1 MIMHKKTRSTI
12 LLVLT
17 AAMWGCSFV
26 AFAIGSSHLGALT
39 YTAARFILGS
49 ISMIPVVLLFER
61 QKLSAEE
68 TRATLKSGLLV
79 GVVLAIASIAQQYGV
94 ALSGSAGV
102 SGFIT
107 NLYTVLTPVVCFFLF
122 KKNPGKFA
130 WMGFGLALVGLY
142 LLSGAKGFAVGI
154 GEIVLMITALLWTAH
169 LLSVDYAA
177 KSAPPLHATALA
189 FCVAALLS
197 TIAALLFEDC
207 SIGSLL
213 DAKYAI
219 LFGGLIS
226 VGASYTCQALGQRD
240 ADPNFAALIYCLEP
254 VFAAVGGALVLH
266 EVMQVRGYV
275 GCLLILCGILLSRV
289 RNKEKESV

>member
-1 MIMHKKTRSTI
+1 M
-12 LLVLT
+12 LLAV
-17 AAMWGCSFV
+17 
-26 AFAIGSSHLGALT
+26 
-39 YTAARFILGS
+39 
-49 ISMIPVVLLFER
+49 
-61 QKLSAEE
+61 
-68 TRATLKSGLLV
+68 
-79 GVVLAIASIAQQYGV
+79 ASIAQQYGV

-107 NLYTVLTPVVCFFLF
+107 NMYTVLTPVVCFILF

-130 WMGFGLALVGLY
+130 WMGFGLALIGLY
-142 LLSGAKGFAVGI
+142 LLSGAKGFTVGI
-154 GEIVLMITALLWTAH
+154 GEVVLMVSALLWTAH

-197 TIAALLFEDC
+197 TIAAVFFESC
-207 SIGSLL
+207 TVQSLL

-219 LFGGLIS
+219 LFGGVIS

-266 EVMQVRGYV
+266 EVMQIRGYA

-289 RNKEKESV
+289 RSKAEKSV

>member
-1 MIMHKKTRSTI
+1 MNKKTRSTI

-61 QKLSAEE
+61 QKLTADEK
-68 TRATLKSGLLV
+68 RATVKSGLLV
-79 GVVLAIASIAQQYGV
+79 GFLLAIASVAQQYGV

-107 NLYTVLTPVVCFFLF
+107 NLYTVFTPVVCFFLF

-130 WMGFGLALVGLY
+130 WFGFGLALIGLY
-142 LLSGAKGFAVGI
+142 LLSGAKGLDVGM
-154 GEIVLMITALLWTAH
+154 GELVLLLTALLWTGH
-169 LLSVDYAA
+169 LLSVDHAA

-189 FCVAALLS
+189 FCVAAVLTTVAAGLLEEV
-197 TIAALLFEDC
+197 TVQALLN
-207 SIGSLL
+207 
-213 DAKYAI
+213 AKFAI
-219 LFGGLIS
+219 LFGGVIS

-254 VFAAVGGALVLH
+254 VFAALGGALVLH
-266 EVMQVRGYV
+266 EVMQTRGYA
-275 GCLLILCGILLSRV
+275 GCVLILCGILLSRV
-289 RNKEKESV
+289 RSKEKERT

>member
-1 MIMHKKTRSTI
+1 MNKKTRSTF

-49 ISMIPVVLLFER
+49 LSMIPVVLLFER
-61 QKLSAEE
+61 KKLTAEE
-68 TRATLKSGLLV
+68 QKATLKSGLLV
-79 GVVLAIASIAQQYGV
+79 GAILAIASIAQQYGV

-107 NLYTVLTPVVCFFLF
+107 NLYTVFTPVVCFFLF

-130 WMGFGLALVGLY
+130 WFGFGLALVGLY
-142 LLSGAKGFAVGI
+142 LLSGAKGLQVGP
-154 GEIVLMITALLWTAH
+154 GELVLLLTAFLWTAH

-189 FCVAALLS
+189 FCVAAVLS
-197 TIAALLFEDC
+197 TLAALLLEDT
-207 SIGSLL
+207 SVQSLL
-213 DAKYAI
+213 DARYAI

-254 VFAAVGGALVLH
+254 VFAALGGALVLH
-266 EVMQVRGYV
+266 EVMQTRGYI
-275 GCLLILCGILLSRV
+275 GCLLILCGILLSRIPGMMK
-289 RNKEKESV
+289 KEEV

>member
-1 MIMHKKTRSTI
+1 MNKKTRSTI

-49 ISMIPVVLLFER
+49 LSMIPVVLLFER

-68 TRATLKSGLLV
+68 KRATLKCGLLT
-79 GVVLAIASIAQQYGV
+79 GVLLAAASIAQQYGV

-107 NLYTVLTPVVCFFLF
+107 NLYTVFTPVVCFFLF

-130 WMGFGLALVGLY
+130 WMGFGLALIGLY
-142 LLSGAKGFAVGI
+142 LLSGAKGLAVGI
-154 GEIVLMITALLWTAH
+154 GEIVLLVSALLWTAH

-197 TIAALLFEDC
+197 IIAALFLEAC
-207 SIGSLL
+207 TIQSLL

-266 EVMQVRGYV
+266 EVMQVRGYA

-289 RNKEKESV
+289 RSKEKKRV

>member
-1 MIMHKKTRSTI
+1 MNKKTRSTI

-26 AFAIGSSHLGALT
+26 AFAIGSSHLSALT

-61 QKLSAEE
+61 QTLTAEE
-68 TRATLKSGLLV
+68 KRATLKSGLLV
-79 GVVLAIASIAQQYGV
+79 GVVLAVASIAQQYGV

-107 NLYTVLTPVVCFFLF
+107 NLYTVFTPVVCFFLF

-130 WMGFGLALVGLY
+130 WLGFGLALVGLY
-142 LLSGAKGFAVGI
+142 LLSGAKGLDVGI
-154 GEIVLMITALLWTAH
+154 GEIVLLITALLWTAH
-169 LLSVDYAA
+169 LLSMDYAA
-177 KSAPPLHATALA
+177 KSAYPLHATALS
-189 FCVAALLS
+189 FCVAAVLS
-197 TIAALLFEDC
+197 TIAALILEDFTLQ
-207 SIGSLL
+207 SLV
-213 DAKYAI
+213 DARYAI
-219 LFGGLIS
+219 LFGGIIS

-254 VFAAVGGALVLH
+254 VFAALGGALVLH
-266 EVMQVRGYV
+266 EVMQVRGYI

-289 RNKEKESV
+289 RSKEKESV

>member
-1 MIMHKKTRSTI
+1 MNKKTRSTI

-26 AFAIGSSHLGALT
+26 AFAIGSSHLGSLT

-61 QKLSAEE
+61 QKLSAQEK
-68 TRATLKSGLLV
+68 RAVLKCGLLT
-79 GVVLAIASIAQQYGV
+79 GVLLAVASIAQQYGV

-107 NLYTVLTPVVCFFLF
+107 NLYTVFTPVVCFILF

-130 WMGFGLALVGLY
+130 WMGFGVALVGLY

-154 GEIVLMITALLWTAH
+154 GELVLMVSALLWTAH

-197 TIAALLFEDC
+197 TIAALLLESFTVQ
-207 SIGSLL
+207 SLL
-213 DAKYAI
+213 YAKYAI
-219 LFGGLIS
+219 LFGGVIS

-266 EVMQVRGYV
+266 EVMQVRGYA

-289 RNKEKESV
+289 RSKEKKSV

>member
-1 MIMHKKTRSTI
+1 MMNKKTRSTI

-49 ISMIPVVLLFER
+49 LSMIPVVLLFER
-61 QKLSAEE
+61 QRLSAEE
-68 TRATLKSGLLV
+68 KRATLKSGLLV
-79 GVVLAIASIAQQYGV
+79 GVVLAVASIVQQYGV
-94 ALSGSAGV
+94 ALSGSAGI
-102 SGFIT
+102 SGFIS

-130 WMGFGLALVGLY
+130 WMGFALALVGLY
-142 LLSGAKGFAVGI
+142 LLSGAKGFAVGM
-154 GEIVLMITALLWTAH
+154 GEIVLMVTALLWTAH

-177 KSAPPLHATALA
+177 KAAPPLHATALA

-197 TIAALLFEDC
+197 TVAALLFEEVTLR
-207 SIGSLL
+207 SLL
-213 DAKYAI
+213 DARYAI

-254 VFAAVGGALVLH
+254 VFAAIGGALVLH
-266 EVMQVRGYV
+266 EVMQPRGYI
-275 GCLLILCGILLSRV
+275 GCLLILCGILLSRI
-289 RNKEKESV
+289 RSKEKESV

>member
-1 MIMHKKTRSTI
+1 MNKKTRSTI
-12 LLVLT
+12 FLVLT

-68 TRATLKSGLLV
+68 KHATLKCGLLT
-79 GVVLAIASIAQQYGV
+79 GVLLAAASIAQQYGV

-107 NLYTVLTPVVCFFLF
+107 NLYTVFTPVVCFILF

-130 WMGFGLALVGLY
+130 WMGFGVALVGLY
-142 LLSGAKGFAVGI
+142 LLSGAKGFAIGI
-154 GEIVLMITALLWTAH
+154 GELVLMVSALLWTAH

-189 FCVAALLS
+189 FCVAALLLES
-197 TIAALLFEDC
+197 FTVQ
-207 SIGSLL
+207 SLL

-266 EVMQVRGYV
+266 EVMQVRGYA
-275 GCLLILCGILLSRV
+275 GCLLILSGILLSRV
-289 RNKEKESV
+289 RSKAEKHV